1 MLLIRFPNKSPLNDL
16 SELSALTLS
25 SKRRHMLVAP
35 AMDLVAVSVD
45 GKDQHHDAAHDP
57 SGHRA
62 HWGAL
67 NHVQCDHL
75 ITLREETN
83 RSAVSASPK
92 RRGRLAWS
100 KGGER
105 GRS

>member
-1 MLLIRFPNKSPLNDL
+1 
-16 SELSALTLS
+16 
-25 SKRRHMLVAP
+25 MLVAP

-83 RSAVSASPK
+83 RSAVSASPTCIACADGALATHQEATAPGRE
-92 RRGRLAWS
+92 RRGGLL
-100 KGGER
+100 
-105 GRS
+105 